1 MVIIKKPRTISGQL
15 LEMPI
20 GESTIISYSEHGI
33 RPSSMNAAITRLAG
47 KAKFTTSVKGLSGDA
62 IKITRIG

>member
-1 MVIIKKPRTISGQL
+1 MIKIEKPRTIAGQL

-33 RPSSMNAAITRLAG
+33 RPASMNAAITRLSG
-47 KAKFTTSVKGLSGDA
+47 RAKFTTSVKGLNGDA